1 MHVALLGDK
10 FKRDELSEF
19 YSILSLSCD
28 RVMSHG
34 HLGHYNTLDS
44 SSHLSGSA
52 VLLLGGEGHHLGCAV
67 RTEGCPLTADRSS
80 KLNVTQTGASN

>member
-1 MHVALLGDK
+1 MCVHVALLGDK

-19 YSILSLSCD
+19 YGILHTNNCPPHPLCWD

-52 VLLLGGEGHHLGCAV
+52 VLLLGGGGITSAV
-67 RTEGCPLTADRSS
+67 LLRLKD
-80 KLNVTQTGASN
+80 VH